1 MKQNP
6 AELWSKCL
14 LVIKNNVSEQQYK
27 TWFEPIVF
35 ESYTPASMTIVVKV
49 PSPFV
54 YEYLEEN
61 FIDLISKVLKR
72 EFGNGVKLAY
82 KIVTDKTNNIGMVVD
97 SDNKEDDIEKPLP
110 RTRANQSYSVLD
122 AAQPQ
127 PIDSQ
132 LNPQHTFEN
141 FIEGAS
147 NKLPRAVGLSIAQ
160 NPFTTQFNPMFIY
173 GPSGCGKSMTLK
185 SIAGIVNPDSG
196 VISVTADNED
206 VYFDSNKKI
215 NLKPQNRN
223 VGYLFQNYALFP
235 NMTVEENIGIG
246 VEKENRERTVPEMIK
261 RFHLHGL
268 EKRYPRQLSGGQ
280 QQRVALARI
289 LAYGPDVI
297 LLDEPFSA
305 MDTFLKEQLRLE
317 LVNSLKD
324 FDGFSVMV
332 THDRDEAF
340 QFCDELIVLDKGK
353 IIAKGETYQIFE
365 NPGKVQVA
373 RLTGCKNISRIEII
387 DDYHVKS
394 LDWGLEL
401 EVSKKVSPNITHIG
415 IRAHDFS
422 SANEDD
428 LNAFDTLG
436 STKIEMPFEWE
447 ITLANGLW
455 WKYRF
460 MSMNLLF
467 LIT

>member
-1 MKQNP
+1 MLKVNIQK
-6 AELWSKCL
+6 ELKEFDLDVDFELKSKRL
-14 LVIKNNVSEQQYK
+14 GIL
-27 TWFEPIVF
+27 
-35 ESYTPASMTIVVKV
+35 
-49 PSPFV
+49 
-54 YEYLEEN
+54 
-61 FIDLISKVLKR
+61 
-72 EFGNGVKLAY
+72 
-82 KIVTDKTNNIGMVVD
+82 
-97 SDNKEDDIEKPLP
+97 
-110 RTRANQSYSVLD
+110 
-122 AAQPQ
+122 
-127 PIDSQ
+127 
-132 LNPQHTFEN
+132 
-141 FIEGAS
+141 
-147 NKLPRAVGLSIAQ
+147 
-160 NPFTTQFNPMFIY
+160 

-401 EVSKKVSPNITHIG
+401 EVSKKLSPNITHIG

-422 SANEDD
+422 CANEDD

-436 STKIEMPFEWE
+436 STMIEMPFEWE

-455 WKYRF
+455 WKYDKQIHEHEF
-460 MSMNLLF
+460 AIPDYLKVDPKNIILLEE
-467 LIT
+467 